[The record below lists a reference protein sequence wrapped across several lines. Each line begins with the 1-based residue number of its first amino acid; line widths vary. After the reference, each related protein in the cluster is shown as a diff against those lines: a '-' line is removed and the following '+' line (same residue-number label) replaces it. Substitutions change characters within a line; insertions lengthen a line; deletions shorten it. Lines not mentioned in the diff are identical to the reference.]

1 MKKQKFNNFDR
12 EKKIHRVVKGN
23 KQNKY
28 KKQLY
33 NYDVVSDEVLLDNDS
48 SKRSNKNIR

>member
-1 MKKQKFNNFDR
+1 MKKQKSNNFDR

-28 KKQLY
+28 KKQFY
-33 NYDVVSDEVLLDNDS
+33 NYDVSDELQLDDAS
-48 SKRSNKNIR
+48 SKRSKPIR

>member
-23 KQNKY
+23 KQSKY
-28 KKQLY
+28 KKQFY
-33 NYDVVSDEVLLDNDS
+33 NYDVSDDHFLYNES
-48 SKRSNKNIR
+48 SKSNKQK